1 MNSGAAKAALERFRE
16 THGAHFTDASEV
28 KPEPIEIENP
38 SGIFPT
44 VGVTV
49 LPKEQE
55 KVTAGGI
62 MLPPETI
69 DKRQLASMEGTIVAI
84 SPLAFIYADDT
95 EWRGAK
101 PGIGDRVLFA
111 RYAGLRQ
118 KGADGKDNLVLSD
131 KDLVAVRK

>member
-1 MNSGAAKAALERFRE
+1 MNNVGTNYIDAINRGAAGQQWTPPA
-16 THGAHFTDASEV
+16 
-28 KPEPIEIENP
+28 NP

-44 VGVTV
+44 VGVVV

-69 DKRQLASMEGTIVAI
+69 DKRQLASMEGVIVAV
-84 SPLAFIYADDT
+84 SPLAFVYADDT

-101 PGIGDRVLFA
+101 PDVGDRVMFA

-118 KGADGKDNLVLSD
+118 KGADGKDYIVMSD
-131 KDLVAVRK
+131 KDVCAVLK

>member
-1 MNSGAAKAALERFRE
+1 MNKADMKYAEYIDQFNAKVME
-16 THGAHFTDASEV
+16 TAID
-28 KPEPIEIENP
+28 NP

-44 VGVTV
+44 IGVVV
-49 LPKEQE
+49 LPKDVE

-69 DKRQLASMEGTIVAI
+69 DKRQLASMEGVIVAV
-84 SPLAFIYADDT
+84 SPLAFVYADDT

-101 PGIGDRVLFA
+101 PAIGDRVMFA

-118 KGADGKDNLVLSD
+118 KGADGKDYIVMSD
-131 KDLVAVRK
+131 KDVVAVLK